1 MEFSLKTP
9 EGFYGRIYTYGF
21 YDTCFYDGNGGNV
34 NVLRISRANGFPR
47 CGTQQYGDVITNI
60 VVVQFNDYVQTSR
73 DKKYNLTCYFSGPG
87 EAVVTSNYLD
97 TRTDGRYPTQIEHL
111 PAQNVLTSSVVL
123 KVLYRGAPTT
133 TIAVGDLLT
142 FRLEARGNFHW
153 EYFADI
159 FATNVIAKDPY
170 SGRQVHLI
178 DARGCPVDLYVFPEL
193 HRTPDGA
200 LEAEF
205 YAFKIPDSNLLVF
218 QATVQTCRGPC
229 EPVVCSEKARP
240 GTFPSWGRK
249 KRSVSTEP
257 KTDEAKA
264 PSNDTDVVEEEEP
277 EEVHELLKVYLSRSD
292 IPPEE
297 ITPVSDKS
305 STVCVAQA
313 GYYGMIATVVLLMCL
328 VVAVV
333 AMSYLFIRRTRRMVK
348 KMAASGMPPTNP
360 DNSYV
365 SQFQVRNFAD
375 PSEPI
380 YTDPSLFERPRN
392 TLRTMTARTLGK
404 LNNDVD

>member
-1 MEFSLKTP
+1 MGCNSE
-9 EGFYGRIYTYGF
+9 
-21 YDTCFYDGNGGNV
+21 NNV
-34 NVLRISRANGFPR
+34 NISKF
-47 CGTQQYGDVITNI
+47 I
-60 VVVQFNDYVQTSR
+60 VE
-73 DKKYNLTCYFSGPG
+73 P
-87 EAVVTSNYLD
+87 
-97 TRTDGRYPTQIEHL
+97 
-111 PAQNVLTSSVVL
+111 
-123 KVLYRGAPTT
+123 LYR
-133 TIAVGDLLT
+133 V
-142 FRLEARGNFHW
+142 HW

-249 KRSVSTEP
+249 KRSVSTEN
-257 KTDEAKA
+257 KKDEAKL
-264 PSNDTDVVEEEEP
+264 PSNSNDTDVIEEEEP

-297 ITPVSDKS
+297 ITPVNEKG

-333 AMSYLFIRRTRRMVK
+333 AMSYFFIRRTRRMV
-348 KMAASGMPPTNP
+348 TN
-360 DNSYV
+360 
-365 SQFQVRNFAD
+365 
-375 PSEPI
+375 
-380 YTDPSLFERPRN
+380 
-392 TLRTMTARTLGK
+392 
-404 LNNDVD
+404 LN